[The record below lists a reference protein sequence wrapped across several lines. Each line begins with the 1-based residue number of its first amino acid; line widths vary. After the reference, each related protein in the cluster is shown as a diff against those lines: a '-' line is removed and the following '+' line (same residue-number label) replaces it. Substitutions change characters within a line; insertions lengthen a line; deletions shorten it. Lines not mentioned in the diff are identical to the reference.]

1 MKEKK
6 RKLNQNKKKLSE
18 RRNPH
23 SLKTKNQKPKKPQQQ
38 LILLMN
44 FYSLQILFF
53 RQTKYNTET
62 RNSENNSNNNK
73 KQKKREKTKRSKE
86 FKIEL
91 KKKKKKEGEK
101 EISDLRCRLVAI
113 KRRCLANI
121 LGCNRVIPPPTVKSR
136 IPHDPPL
143 TIESL
148 SQAIEAGDR
157 LSSDKVSSSQLDR

>member
-91 KKKKKKEGEK
+91 KKKKKRKERK
-101 EISDLRCRLVAI
+101 
-113 KRRCLANI
+113 KF
-121 LGCNRVIPPPTVKSR
+121 
-136 IPHDPPL
+136 L
-143 TIESL
+143 TYGVVW
-148 SQAIEAGDR
+148 SQ
-157 LSSDKVSSSQLDR
+157 

>member
-121 LGCNRVIPPPTVKSR
+121 LGCNRVIP
-136 IPHDPPL
+136 
-143 TIESL
+143 
-148 SQAIEAGDR
+148 R
-157 LSSDKVSSSQLDR
+157 LSNLEYHTILLSRSNLSHRLSKPATACLATRFPLPS